1 MSFISIA
8 KKRYSCRS
16 YSSQPVPN
24 ETIEQVL
31 EAARIAPSAVNAQ
44 PFRLIVITDVSLREE
59 VSNCYSRPWLKTAP
73 VIIVACGDH
82 SVSWRRADGKDHCDI
97 DVAIAVDHITLSAA
111 DLGLGTCWIC
121 KFDAMK
127 CSEILKLP
135 AHVSPIALIP
145 LGYPADCNENTERH
159 TKRKPLNDLVRWNK
173 F

>member
-1 MSFISIA
+1 MSFITLA

-16 YSSQPVPN
+16 YSSQPLPK
-24 ETIEQVL
+24 ETIDQVL

-44 PFRLIVITDVSLREE
+44 PIHLVVITDVSLREE
-59 VSNCYSRPWLKTAP
+59 ISNCYSRPWLKSAP

-82 SVSWRRADGKDHCDI
+82 SLSWRRADGKDHCDI
-97 DVAIAVDHITLSAA
+97 DVAIAVDHITLAAA

-145 LGYPADCNENTERH
+145 LGYSADSNEKQERH
-159 TKRKPLNDLVRWNK
+159 TKRKPLNELVRWNK